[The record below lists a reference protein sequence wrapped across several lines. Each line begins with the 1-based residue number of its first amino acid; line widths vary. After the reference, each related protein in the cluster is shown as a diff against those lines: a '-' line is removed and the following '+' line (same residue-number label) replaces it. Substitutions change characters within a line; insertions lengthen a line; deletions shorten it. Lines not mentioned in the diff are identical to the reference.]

1 MNYSLY
7 LTILSPLSGLEKL
20 TLCGITLILSVLLLD
35 LIRRNIKKNKSSRML
50 KCYLNVKNNKWDDIV
65 DLLTN
70 PNAIKPSDIQNRL
83 QVDLSKFDPRYR
95 DLLYYE
101 LKKVNHNRNINE
113 LNLQLFVNILYN
125 KSRN

>member
-50 KCYLNVKNNKWDDIV
+50 KCYLNVKNNKWNDIV

-70 PNAIKPSDIQNRL
+70 PNAIQVSDIEDKL
-83 QVDLSKFDPRYR
+83 QMDLSKFDPRYR

-101 LKKVNHNRNINE
+101 LRKVNQNRE
-113 LNLQLFVNILYN
+113 LNPSNMQVFVDVLYN
-125 KSRN
+125 KNRR